1 MYDWEKSETRE
12 GLYKGMAH
20 GIENLAVDWVTG
32 NVYWTDSDYKW
43 IMVADKVIQNIEKDV
58 VFIYFRILTISTQF
72 TKLLTIQTVHLTV
85 LQFILQSSIFSG
97 RLIKSWARKFYAQ
110 I

>member
-43 IMVADKVIQNIEKDV
+43 IMVADKVIQNNKKYAV
-58 VFIYFRILTISTQF
+58 YTFSRILTISTQF
-72 TKLLTIQTVHLTV
+72 TKPLTIQTVLLTV
-85 LQFILQSSIFSG
+85 LRFILQSSIFSG
-97 RLIKSWARKFYAQ
+97 RLIKSWAQKFCAR